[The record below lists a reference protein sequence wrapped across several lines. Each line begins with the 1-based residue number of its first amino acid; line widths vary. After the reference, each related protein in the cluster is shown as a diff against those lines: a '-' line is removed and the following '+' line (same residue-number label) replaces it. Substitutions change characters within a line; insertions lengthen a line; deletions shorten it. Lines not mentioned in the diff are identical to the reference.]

1 MTEPRFTPMSIPA
14 RNPDDPAFWY
24 VFDRLSRQSLDAE
37 DRQHANDLASELNR
51 PGVDRLILDAGSLAF
66 AFLGPN
72 RDANA
77 LALYDAARAFQGARC
92 HGCTIE
98 LSHEH
103 EMTAVSVVPDEE
115 DDLDAA
121 IELFNDIACR
131 RCPELLKATLNSQNM
146 RGQAEIFATI

>member
-14 RNPDDPAFWY
+14 RNPDDPASWY

-37 DRQHANDLASELNR
+37 DRQHAADLASELNR

-77 LALYDAARAFQGARC
+77 LALYDAAMSLADSPRLS
-92 HGCTIE
+92 IE

-103 EMTAVSVVPDEE
+103 EMTAVAVVTDDE

-121 IELFNDIACR
+121 IELFNDIAIR